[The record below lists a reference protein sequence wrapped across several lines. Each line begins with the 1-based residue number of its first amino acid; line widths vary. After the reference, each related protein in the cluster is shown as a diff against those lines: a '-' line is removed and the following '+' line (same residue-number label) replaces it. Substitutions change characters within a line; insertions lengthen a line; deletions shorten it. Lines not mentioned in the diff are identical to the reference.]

1 MNENKEMSNALLEQ
15 NGLQPD
21 TVSEK
26 DRKKYQRM
34 FRQQKWITF
43 FFRFFAFIVWISVLI
58 IHVCYV
64 SMANYGL
71 VNESIRSDDKQVI
84 FALSAVEPCLVVLAV
99 WLTMICLQRRRDTMT
114 NELYERISILESRVK
129 QL

>member
-1 MNENKEMSNALLEQ
+1 MSENKELSNALLEQ
-15 NGLQPD
+15 NGIQPEM
-21 TVSEK
+21 VSEK

-34 FRQQKWITF
+34 FRQQKWITY

-71 VNESIRSDDKQVI
+71 VNESIQSDDKQVI

-99 WLTMICLQRRRDTMT
+99 WLTMVCLQRRRDTMT